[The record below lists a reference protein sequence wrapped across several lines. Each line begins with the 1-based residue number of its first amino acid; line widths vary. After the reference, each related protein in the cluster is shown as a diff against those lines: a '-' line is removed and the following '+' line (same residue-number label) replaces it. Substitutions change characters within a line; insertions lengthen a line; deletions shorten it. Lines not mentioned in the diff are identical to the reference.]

1 MSGIRQRIEGNMSLS
16 DEIQEAI
23 GAHGLW
29 KGRLHTAIETGSCKF
44 TVASVAQDSQC
55 AFGKFLYSNADP
67 AIRNSAHWRTC
78 MDLHSK
84 FHQSAARVLQLA
96 VSGKKEAAKKEMDP
110 QSEFSKLSRTL
121 TAEMMKWQGTAR

>member
-1 MSGIRQRIEGNMSLS
+1 MSLS

-44 TVASVAQDSQC
+44 TVASVGQDSQC

-67 AIRNSAHWRTC
+67 AIRNSPHWRTC
-78 MDLHSK
+78 LDLHSK
-84 FHQSAARVLQLA
+84 FHQAAARVLQLA
-96 VSGKKEAAKKEMDP
+96 LTGNQEAAKKEMDP
-110 QSEFSKLSRTL
+110 QSEFFRLSRTL
-121 TAEMMKWQGTAR
+121 TAAMLKWRETST